1 MRRFYRKSRKG
12 QSMVEYMLAVSVI
25 SIALAV
31 GFIELTS
38 SQAWRYDIFIERA
51 AALID
56 PCSSIRSSSTI
67 RPNPRNV
74 PSGPSIQSRPRT
86 P

>member
-38 SQAWRYDIFIERA
+38 STRDSFKNANLHIQQAY
-51 AALID
+51 
-56 PCSSIRSSSTI
+56 P
-67 RPNPRNV
+67 
-74 PSGPSIQSRPRT
+74 
-86 P
+86 